1 MNKYICTGYLSQD
14 SDLRYT
20 KNNTAVSNFTVAVN
34 SSYGDHKRTDF
45 IKCVLFGKRAE
56 GLSQYLVK
64 GTLVEVDGELHIDK
78 GQDGKYYTS
87 IAVLGIQMLG
97 GKKSQFGNR
106 SSHKTFN
113 QMATENDDPFGTPE
127 DMGDLPF

>member
-34 SSYGDHKRTDF
+34 SGYGDHKRTDF

-78 GQDGKYYTS
+78 GQDGKY
-87 IAVLGIQMLG
+87 
-97 GKKSQFGNR
+97 
-106 SSHKTFN
+106 
-113 QMATENDDPFGTPE
+113 
-127 DMGDLPF
+127 